1 VSPDRTLGERRG
13 RLLLDGRLVPGR
25 VLFAR
30 GRVSAV
36 ELVDELPDNAPLV
49 APGLVDLH
57 VHGYA
62 GRDPVEDL
70 AGLARSLASAG
81 TTAFLPTL
89 FPDEPARLGAQAE
102 AVWRRR
108 AELGLLGQRVLG
120 LHLEGPFVNPLRAG
134 GLPLDRLHA
143 PSPAALRALLG
154 SSTAEGRGIRQVT
167 LAPELAGAGELVA
180 ELVRSGVRVSLGHS
194 MASAAEAA
202 AASERG
208 ARGATHLYNA
218 MGAIHHR
225 QATLTSFAL
234 ASDAL
239 VAEIIGD
246 LVHVGPEAFR
256 IALRARGA
264 HGLAL
269 VSDALRGAGTAAAE
283 FESHGRRC
291 VVKDGAIWLVDADPA
306 APARLTGAEAS
317 QLEAVRRLHRA
328 GVASPAELL
337 TMASET
343 PARALGLAHELGHLV
358 PGARADLLVLDPR
371 SLVPREI
378 LVGGEPIAVGGDPV
392 APPAAAP
399 APAPAP
405 GKDRARR

>member
-1 VSPDRTLGERRG
+1 VSPAPDRAAGERRG
-13 RLLLDGRLVPGR
+13 RLLLDGHLVPGR

-30 GRVSAV
+30 GRVSV
-36 ELVDELPDNAPLV
+36 IELVDELPENAPLIS
-49 APGLVDLH
+49 PGLVDLH

-62 GRDPVEDL
+62 GHDPVEDL
-70 AGLARSLASAG
+70 GGLARALAAAG

-134 GLPLDRLHA
+134 ALPSDRLHA

-194 MASAAEAA
+194 LASADDAA
-202 AASERG
+202 AASARG

-269 VSDALRGAGTAAAE
+269 VSDALRGAGTAEAE

-291 VVKDGAIWLVDADPA
+291 VVKDGAIWLAGDG

-328 GVASPAELL
+328 GVAEPAVLL
-337 TMASET
+337 SMACET
-343 PARALGLAHELGHLV
+343 PARALGLEHELGRLV

-371 SLVPREI
+371 SLVAREI
-378 LVGGEPIAVGGDPV
+378 LVGGEPVSAPAAGPMAGDP
-392 APPAAAP
+392 
-399 APAPAP
+399 
-405 GKDRARR
+405 GKGRARR